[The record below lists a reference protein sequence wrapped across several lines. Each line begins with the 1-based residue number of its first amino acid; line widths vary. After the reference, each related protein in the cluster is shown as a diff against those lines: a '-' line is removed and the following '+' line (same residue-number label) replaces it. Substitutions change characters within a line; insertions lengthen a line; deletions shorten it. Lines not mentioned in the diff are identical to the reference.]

1 MSRLP
6 DECAGKGRRLL
17 WFVAFYGLSLIVFT
31 ALVYG
36 LRAVVKG

>member
-1 MSRLP
+1 MTPLP
-6 DECAGKGRRLL
+6 GRKAGKGRRLL